1 MPKSKLATSAKK
13 AQMPPIDW
21 LLAAVLER
29 KMVYGYDLKEMA
41 KVAGISYETMRHYIK
56 VSPWQ
61 WAEKARNRVCEHFG
75 IELVQTA
82 RFAPDTEVVR

>member
-1 MPKSKLATSAKK
+1 MPKSKLATAAAKR
-13 AQMPPIDW
+13 QMPPIDW

-29 KMVYGYDLKEMA
+29 KMVYGYDLKQMA

-61 WAEKARNRVCEHFG
+61 WAEKARTNICNEFG

-82 RFAPDTEVVR
+82 RFAPDSEVVR